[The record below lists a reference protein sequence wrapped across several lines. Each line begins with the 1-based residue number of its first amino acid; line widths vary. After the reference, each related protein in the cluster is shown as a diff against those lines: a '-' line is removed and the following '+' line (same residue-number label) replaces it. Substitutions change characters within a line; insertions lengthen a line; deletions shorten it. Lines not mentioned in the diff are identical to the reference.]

1 MKFIPK
7 IYMLNL
13 FKNKLTYFELGMI
26 RNSVCFT
33 FANDT
38 SVDET
43 WSNFSDSLTV
53 DMMLQLWSSETR
65 LPLGPVMKF
74 GGNVYIFLNL
84 IYKRCI

>member
-1 MKFIPK
+1 MIK
-7 IYMLNL
+7 
-13 FKNKLTYFELGMI
+13 KLWEL
-26 RNSVCFT
+26 CFT

-43 WSNFSDSLTV
+43 CSNVSDTLTV
-53 DMMLQLWSSETR
+53 EMMLQLWSSETR

-84 IYKRCI
+84 IYERCNTKTVFKNS